1 MNPCNP
7 TRTARALFIALA
19 LAMTLATANIVD
31 FLATD
36 YAVGLRQTARL
47 PAGSMMTMLHAP
59 AR

>member
-1 MNPCNP
+1 MNSRNP
-7 TRTARALFIALA
+7 PRAARALFIALA
-19 LAMTLATANIVD
+19 LVMTLATANFVD

-47 PAGSMMTMLHAP
+47 PAGSMMTMLNAP